1 MTFTATF
8 VVPAQRQLSFS
19 DIHFNHSFLLTCL
32 WAKSVSVIIVI
43 MQELEKQTLD
53 YSCAM
58 DAMHLSLDDIR
69 RKSSEKDTKL
79 EQRRDQY
86 EKLEV
91 SAIT

>member
-1 MTFTATF
+1 
-8 VVPAQRQLSFS
+8 
-19 DIHFNHSFLLTCL
+19 
-32 WAKSVSVIIVI
+32 